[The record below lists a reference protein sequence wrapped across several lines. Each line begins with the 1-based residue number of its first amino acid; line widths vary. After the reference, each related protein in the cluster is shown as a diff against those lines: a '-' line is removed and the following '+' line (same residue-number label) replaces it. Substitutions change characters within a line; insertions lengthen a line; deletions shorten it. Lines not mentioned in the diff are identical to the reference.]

1 MDNWFKSKW
10 FVRVISLAFAILL
23 YVIVNI
29 DMEAQNTEAR
39 LPFDDSADIET
50 IENYPLGIHIDEEN
64 HVVSGV
70 PETVTVT
77 LEGSPGVLAPT
88 ARQQNFDVYVDLE
101 GLEPGEHNVE
111 VEYSNVPDDI
121 EVYIEPKTIEVTIE
135 ERASEKFSV
144 NVDFINTDKL
154 PEGFELGSTEVE
166 PTTVTITSSKE
177 AIERIAIVKV
187 FVDVAD
193 LEKSIE
199 SREVPVNVYD
209 SQGNELNVNVEPES
223 VVVSAE
229 LLNPSKTVPIAVPTT
244 GELPEDYKLSS
255 IKASVDEVKVFA
267 TSTVLENIDKV
278 TTEKINLADIK
289 KSQTIEAKL
298 TLPDGARVSNTE
310 VVEVEIELE
319 RARTMKDVSID
330 VENLGDGQDISFVNP
345 DDAKISVVV
354 AGSEESISGL
364 TAEDIKLTIDA
375 KGLEAGEHKIPI
387 TVQGPENV
395 TVKTETEQVTV
406 EIT

>member
-330 VENLGDGQDISFVNP
+330 VENLGDGQDISFVKP

-354 AGSEESISGL
+354 VGSEESISGL